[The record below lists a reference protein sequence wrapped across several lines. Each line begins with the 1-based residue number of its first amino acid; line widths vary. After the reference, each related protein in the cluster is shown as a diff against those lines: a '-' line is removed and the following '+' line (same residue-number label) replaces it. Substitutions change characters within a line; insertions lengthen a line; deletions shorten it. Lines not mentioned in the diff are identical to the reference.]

1 MKLNPSFRTE
11 YSMRGWRGWLVGCL
25 GILFMAPGGFAW
37 FAMVHGTDEQQ
48 WALIVPGGFILFGF
62 GLLFSGCY
70 AAIRNV
76 RYAFEVTDSV
86 IRWERVDQ
94 KKEIGRIALE
104 SIEEVRFHAGGGDS
118 KDSLQTLNRRGE
130 VHVIPLEFIDGDQ
143 GRRAFLEYLAAKFP
157 EIRIRED

>member
-1 MKLNPSFRTE
+1 MRTE
-11 YSMRGWRGWLVGCL
+11 YSMRGWRGMLVVCL
-25 GILFMAPGGFAW
+25 GILFVAPGTYAW
-37 FAMVHGTDEQQ
+37 FTMVHGTSEQQ
-48 WALIVPGGFILFGF
+48 WTLIVPGSFILFGL

-70 AAIRNV
+70 AAMRNV

-94 KKEIGRIALE
+94 NKEIGRIALE
-104 SIEEVRFHAGGGDS
+104 SVEQIRFLAGGGDS
-118 KDSLQTLNRRGE
+118 QDSLQALSKCGE

-143 GRRAFLEYLAAKFP
+143 GRRAFFEYLAANFP